1 MNKFNNYIETM
12 LAENDGHTILK
23 DTDALNEVAIQF
35 NRNRDTKFGNV
46 VILAGGAA
54 SGKGFVISNLLDIQ
68 GKIMD
73 PDALKAAALKAPGL
87 KAKVEKALKTKL
99 TPETFKNPE
108 MVSKLH
114 VFLADEIKLVGR
126 NEAALL
132 KSIALQPPDRLPN
145 LIFDTTLARY
155 AKLDSLCTMVKDLGY
170 EASKIHLVWV
180 LTPIE
185 VAAELNKK
193 RSRTV
198 SDEVQI
204 GNHTGASSTMQQV
217 LTTST
222 LRKSMDGDI
231 FIAFNKPKADATLVT
246 GPAGSEAGSYKKMGT
261 GKAGSGAFLKDATY
275 VQVKKAGHEVDQK
288 VITDGI
294 RDKIASYVPNGS
306 IWKK

>member
-1 MNKFNNYIETM
+1 MNRFDQYTKSLI
-12 LAENDGHTILK
+12 AENDGYSVLAE
-23 DTDALNEVAIQF
+23 DTLNEVAIQF

-46 VILAGGAA
+46 IILAGGAA

-87 KAKVEKALKTKL
+87 RQRVEKALKTTL
-99 TPETFKNPE
+99 TPATFKDPE

-114 VFLADEIKLVGR
+114 LFLADDIKLVDR
-126 NEAALL
+126 NQEALL
-132 KSIALQPPDRLPN
+132 KSVALQPVDRLPN
-145 LIFDTTLARY
+145 LIFDTTLARFS
-155 AKLDSLCTMVKDLGY
+155 KLDSLCTTVKMLGY
-170 EASKIHLVWV
+170 DPKKIHVVWV

-217 LTTST
+217 LSSSG
-222 LRKSMDGDI
+222 LRQSMDGDI
-231 FIAFNKPKADATLVT
+231 FIAFNKPKDDATLVKSDS
-246 GPAGSEAGSYKKMGT
+246 GGSY
-261 GKAGSGAFLKDATY
+261 LKNATY
-275 VQVKKAGHEVDQK
+275 VQVKKAGQEVDQS
-288 VITDGI
+288 VLTDGI
-294 RDKIASYVPNGS
+294 RQKISSYVPNGS

>member
-1 MNKFNNYIETM
+1 MNKFNSYIETM
-12 LAENDGHTILK
+12 LAENDGHTLLK
-23 DTDALNEVAIQF
+23 DSDVLNEVAIQF

-68 GKIMD
+68 GKVMD
-73 PDALKAAALKAPGL
+73 PDALKAAALVAPGL
-87 KAKVEKALKTKL
+87 KAKVEKALKTTL
-99 TPETFKNPE
+99 TKETFKNPE

-114 VFLADEIKLVGR
+114 VFLSDEIKLVDR
-126 NEAALL
+126 NQEALL

-155 AKLDSLCTMVKDLGY
+155 AKLDSLCAMVKNLGY

-217 LTTST
+217 LTTSN

-231 FIAFNKPKADATLVT
+231 FIAFNKPKDDTTL
-246 GPAGSEAGSYKKMGT
+246 AKSS
-261 GKAGSGAFLKDATY
+261 SGGEYLKDATY
-275 VQVKKAGHEVDQK
+275 VQVKKAGQEVDQK